1 MWNWHEGKVALEHLF
16 FTGQVAAARRV
27 NFERLYDIT
36 ERVLPDRIQAVG
48 PPAVSDAQRE
58 LVRVAARALGVATEP
73 DLGDYFRLP
82 RAASKAR
89 VAELVAAGELE
100 QVQVEGWTAPAY
112 LWPDARQP
120 RRAEA
125 RALLSPFDSL
135 IWFRQRTERLFDF
148 RYRIEIYTPVAKRV
162 YGYYVL
168 PFLLGDRL
176 VARVDLKSDRDH
188 STLLVRGAFAE
199 PEVDRGHVAAELA
212 AELRLVATWLGLDR
226 VQLAERGDLS
236 GELAASL

>member
-16 FTGQVAAARRV
+16 FTGRVAAARRV

-36 ERVLPDRIQAVG
+36 ERVLPKRIQTVE
-48 PPAVSDAQRE
+48 PPADSDAQRE

-89 VAELVAAGELE
+89 VAELAAAGELE
-100 QVQVEGWTAPAY
+100 QVQVEGWDTPAF

-120 RRAEA
+120 RRVEA

-135 IWFRQRTERLFDF
+135 IWSRQRTERLFDF
-148 RYRIEIYTPVAKRV
+148 HYRIEIYTPAANRV

-176 VARVDLKSDRDH
+176 VARVDLKSDRDR
-188 STLLVRGAFAE
+188 SALLVQGAFAE
-199 PEVDRGHVAAELA
+199 RGVDRGHVAAELA
-212 AELRLVATWLGLDR
+212 AELRLVATWLGLDGL
-226 VQLAERGDLS
+226 QLAGRGDLAS
-236 GELAASL
+236 ALAEAL